1 VLAQRRFNFV
11 KPKAGEVWRD
21 GPNGPLVEVVATGLR
36 YATVKVPDGSSRFT
50 RMVRFQDLLS
60 VRADE
65 IPTPPPTPVTEEEL
79 DAEFLED
86 E

>member
-1 VLAQRRFNFV
+1 MTPRRFNFV
-11 KPKAGEVWRD
+11 KPKVGEVWRD
-21 GPNGPLVEVVATGLR
+21 GARGPLVEITAVGMK
-36 YATVKVPDGSSRFT
+36 YATIKVPGGSNRFT

-65 IPTPPPTPVTEEEL
+65 IPVPPPIPVTEEEL